1 MYDSVGT
8 YDLSIYKSDVYED
21 GGFGGYID
29 EVGFWERVLTQ
40 PEITDLYNAGNGK
53 PFPFD

>member
-29 EVGFWERVLTQ
+29 EVGFWGRALTQ